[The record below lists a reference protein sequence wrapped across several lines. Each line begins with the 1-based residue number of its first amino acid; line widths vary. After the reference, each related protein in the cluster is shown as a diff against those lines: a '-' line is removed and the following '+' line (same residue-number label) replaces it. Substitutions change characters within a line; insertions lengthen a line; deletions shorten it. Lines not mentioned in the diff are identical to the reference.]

1 MIKNNHPET
10 VVPQFAKPRVHK
22 ASEHALVRLH
32 TLHPLHAFA
41 ARSSVAACADRTPT
55 MTAVIAPTMTA
66 VAVVQLFTSTI
77 HGWQNIHWSV
87 AYAIATSLTGAA
99 AACAS
104 RVNARESYRRMR

>member
-10 VVPQFAKPRVHK
+10 VVPTEPQFAKPRVHK

-55 MTAVIAPTMTA
+55 MTAVIAYRI
-66 VAVVQLFTSTI
+66 LGS
-77 HGWQNIHWSV
+77 G
-87 AYAIATSLTGAA
+87 AIVHVDDPRL
-99 AACAS
+99 ACKIFVGRWRMPWR
-104 RVNARESYRRMR
+104 RV